1 MAPVHHTVELARS
14 RSQGSE
20 MKTTLHRVAHGRSG
34 DKGDTVNVGVIA
46 LRPEFYPFLREYLT
60 VERVKQ
66 HFGSLVKGGVERF
79 ELPNL
84 NALNFLLHEALGGGG
99 TVSLMTDAQ
108 GKTFST
114 ALLRMEVDMPDELA
128 ALVPETAP

>member
-1 MAPVHHTVELARS
+1 MPKLPLFRLA
-14 RSQGSE
+14 
-20 MKTTLHRVAHGRSG
+20 HARSG
-34 DKGDTVNVGVIA
+34 DKGDTVNIGVIA
-46 LRPEFYPFLREYLT
+46 IRPEDYPLL
-60 VERVKQ
+60 VERVTPEAVKA
-66 HFGSLVKGGVERF
+66 HFAGMVRGRVERF

-114 ALLRMEVDMPDELA
+114 ALLRMEIDVPDEVYA
-128 ALVPETAP
+128 RAGGEA

>member
-1 MAPVHHTVELARS
+1 
-14 RSQGSE
+14 
-20 MKTTLHRVAHGRSG
+20 
-34 DKGDTVNVGVIA
+34 
-46 LRPEFYPFLREYLT
+46 
-60 VERVKQ
+60 VKQ

-128 ALVPETAP
+128 ALVPETAR